1 MKITLT
7 QLRLQN
13 FKGAKDQTI
22 EFTDRTSIYGQNAS
36 GKTRI
41 FDAFAWLLFGKD
53 SDDRKDFNIKCLDS
67 NNEPIHRVETSVSG
81 ILYIDS
87 RKLTLQRIYK
97 EKWQKKRGE
106 ETAEFNGH
114 ETHFFVNEVPHTMTE
129 YQDKINDII
138 PENIFKLLTNPLY
151 FNTVMKWT
159 ERRELLSKMVGDITD
174 TDVLAIHPELR
185 DFYDEIT
192 GKTVEGYKKELAAK
206 KKLLKES
213 LANIPARID
222 EVVRAT
228 AEEPD
233 YDQVNADITK
243 HNTRIAEIDKLL
255 TSEAERYNKANAE
268 NQRKQNRIFELQ
280 QQIRELEFKEQEKA
294 NASTYDARIQK
305 AKLDSSIKEIE
316 GQIDDY
322 KSKVSNLKTRRSD
335 IETENNELRKQWSEI
350 NSSTLTF
357 DDNEFICPT
366 CKRPFE
372 ADDIE
377 ARKEEMT
384 ANFNR
389 DKLARLDAI
398 TTKGKG
404 NAKNIEK
411 IDAEIGMLTDKIKD
425 ATDELDAKQKELK
438 ALNVPEAV
446 IAANPKIK
454 ELQGELDITKGLLKD
469 VVKTD
474 TSELVSEKAG
484 ILTKLDEL
492 KKQLTIKEQNE
503 KRKERKAE
511 LMASEKSL
519 NQQIADIE
527 KKEFACAAFTKAR
540 IDMIE
545 SQVNSM
551 FAIVKFKMFNNLIN
565 GGTEEVCE
573 ALIDGVPYGGTNNA
587 AKIQAGLD
595 IIRTLSKHYDVYP
608 PVIID
613 NRESTTNIPDM
624 ECQVISLY
632 VDPSKPVLE
641 IVNE

>member
-41 FDAFAWLLFGKD
+41 FDAFAFLLFGKD
-53 SDDRKDFNIKCLDS
+53 SNDRKDFNIKCLDS
-67 NNEPIHRVETSVSG
+67 NNEPLHKVETSVSG
-81 ILYIDS
+81 TLYIDS
-87 RKLTLQRIYK
+87 RKLTLQRVYK

-114 ETHFFVNEVPHTMTE
+114 ETLYFVNDVPHSQKD
-129 YQDKINDII
+129 YQDKVNDIL
-138 PENIFKLLTNPLY
+138 PESIFKQVTNPLY
-151 FNTVMKWT
+151 FNSMKWN
-159 ERRELLSKMVGDITD
+159 ERREMLSKMAGDITD
-174 TDVLAIHPELR
+174 GDVLKENPELLAFFEMIDGR
-185 DFYDEIT
+185 AFE
-192 GKTVEGYKKELAAK
+192 EYKKELAAK
-206 KKLLKES
+206 KKMLKE
-213 LANIPARID
+213 AIQNIPARID
-222 EVVRAT
+222 EVSRAIQPD
-228 AEEPD
+228 PD
-233 YDQVNADITK
+233 YGQVNADITK

-446 IAANPKIK
+446 ITANPKIK

-503 KRKERKAE
+503 KLKVRKQELIDSER
-511 LMASEKSL
+511 SL
-519 NQQIADIE
+519 NQQIADLE
-527 KKEFACAAFTKAR
+527 KQEFQCEAFTKAK

-545 SQVNSM
+545 QRVNSM
-551 FAIVKFKMFNNLIN
+551 FSIVRFKMFNTLIN
-565 GGTEEVCE
+565 GGTEETCE
-573 ALIDGVPYGGTNNA
+573 ALINGVPYSDANSA
-587 AKIQAGLD
+587 ARIQAGLD
-595 IIRTLSKHYDVYP
+595 IIKTLSRHYDVYA
-608 PVIID
+608 PVFID

-632 VDPSKPVLE
+632 VDPAKKELE
-641 IVNE
+641 VINN